1 MYGEE
6 RSYMKILSTIL
17 VTVTL
22 LVIGFLFLS
31 SGINNSDNNV
41 SKSSVKKIQNDEY
54 HSQFKRRDFIRERR
68 ENERKEI
75 SREKSARQVAAGR
88 YHDDFMVYNRVD
100 RDRNFNDDF
109 R

>member
-1 MYGEE
+1 
-6 RSYMKILSTIL
+6 MKIFSTIL

-22 LVIGFLFLS
+22 LVIGLLFLS
-31 SGINNSDNNV
+31 SGNNADKNV

-54 HSQFKRRDFIRERR
+54 HSQYKRRDFIRERR

-75 SREKSARQVAAGR
+75 NSHNARLDDAR
-88 YHDDFMVYNRVD
+88 RRHEDFMVYNLLDDD
-100 RDRNFNDDF
+100 RSHYDGF

>member
-1 MYGEE
+1 
-6 RSYMKILSTIL
+6 MKIFSTIL

-22 LVIGFLFLS
+22 LVIGLLFLS
-31 SGINNSDNNV
+31 SGNNADKNV

-54 HSQFKRRDFIRERR
+54 HSQYKRRDFIRERR

-75 SREKSARQVAAGR
+75 NSHNARLDDAR
-88 YHDDFMVYNRVD
+88 RRHEDFMVYNRLDDD
-100 RDRNFNDDF
+100 RSHYDGF

>member
-1 MYGEE
+1 
-6 RSYMKILSTIL
+6 MKILSTIL
-17 VTVTL
+17 VTGTL

-54 HSQFKRRDFIRERR
+54 HSQYKRRDFIRERR
-68 ENERKEI
+68 DNERKEI
-75 SREKSARQVAAGR
+75 SKEKSARQVAAGR
-88 YHDDFMVYNRVD
+88 YHDDFMVYNQQD
-100 RDRNFNDDF
+100 SDRNRYDGF

>member
-1 MYGEE
+1 
-6 RSYMKILSTIL
+6 MKILSTIF

-31 SGINNSDNNV
+31 SGVNNADSNV
-41 SKSSVKKIQNDEY
+41 SKSLVKRTQNGEY
-54 HSQFKRRDFIRERR
+54 YSQYKRRDFIMERR

-75 SREKSARQVAAGR
+75 NREKNANPVDVGS
-88 YHDDFMVYNRVD
+88 HHEDFMVYNRLDDD
-100 RDRNFNDDF
+100 RIRHDDF

>member
-1 MYGEE
+1 
-6 RSYMKILSTIL
+6 MKIFSTIL

-22 LVIGFLFLS
+22 LVIGLLFLS
-31 SGINNSDNNV
+31 SGNNADKNV

-54 HSQFKRRDFIRERR
+54 HSQYKRRDFIRERR

-75 SREKSARQVAAGR
+75 NSQNARLDDAR
-88 YHDDFMVYNRVD
+88 RRHEDFMVYNRPD
-100 RDRNFNDDF
+100 DNRGRHDDF